1 MNPPPTS
8 RSRLRLACCTR
19 GVLKS
24 GANADTSLVA
34 YCCHAAGIVH
44 WTGPR
49 GQFTAAFG
57 YVGNTCFW

>member
-1 MNPPPTS
+1 MVPVNPPASS

-24 GANADTSLVA
+24 GANAETSLLA
-34 YCCHAAGIVH
+34 YCCQTVGTVQGT
-44 WTGPR
+44 WPR

-57 YVGNTCFW
+57 YTGNT